1 MTFDVIATGS
11 NGNAVVLN
19 KNILIDCGVSW
30 KAIKPYAKDLRIV
43 LLTHIHG
50 DHFNPR
56 TVRALHR
63 ERPGLRWGCCEWMVA
78 PLLEA
83 GVDKRVIDVYNPDL
97 KAFEMYGPR
106 ISIRPERLTHDVP
119 NCGYHLLLT
128 PEHGKRERIFYATD
142 TGTLDGVEAPGYD
155 WYFIEA
161 NHTRAELEERARA
174 KLDAGEFAYEIRAA
188 RNHLSQEQ
196 AEEWLYSQMGP
207 HSQYVFLHQHKGGEI
222 DCRTGS

>member
-11 NGNAVVLN
+11 GGNAVVLN
-19 KNILIDCGVSW
+19 KNILIDCGVPFS
-30 KAIKPYAKDLRIV
+30 KVKPYMKELYLV
-43 LLTHIHG
+43 LLTHCHG

-63 ERPGLRWGCCEWMVA
+63 ERPGLRWGCCEWMVG

-83 GVDKRVIDVYNPDL
+83 GVDKRVIDVYQQGDTLCYFRLFMIEPVL
-97 KAFEMYGPR
+97 
-106 ISIRPERLTHDVP
+106 LTHDVP
-119 NCGYHLLLT
+119 NCGWKIALFKD
-128 PEHGKRERIFYATD
+128 GKCENAFYATD

-207 HSQYVFLHQHKGGEI
+207 HSHYVFLHQHRVKESG
-222 DCRTGS
+222 

>member
-11 NGNAVVLN
+11 SGNAVVLN

-30 KAIKPYAKDLRIV
+30 KAIKPYAKDLRLV

-63 ERPGLRWGCCEWMVA
+63 ERPGLRWGCCEWMVS

-83 GVDKRVIDVYNPDL
+83 GVDKRVIDVMDPEIFDCY
-97 KAFEMYGPR
+97 AGF
-106 ISIRPERLTHDVP
+106 ISVAPVLLIHDVP
-119 NCGYHLLLT
+119 NCGWRIFSN
-128 PEHGKRERIFYATD
+128 EKIFYATD
-142 TGTLDGVEAPGYD
+142 TGTLDGIEVPGYD

-161 NHTRAELEERARA
+161 NHTKAELEERARA
-174 KLDAGEFAYEIRAA
+174 KLDAGEFAYEIRAT

>member
-11 NGNAVVLN
+11 SGNAVVLN

-161 NHTRAELEERARA
+161 NHTKAELEERARA

-207 HSQYVFLHQHKGGEI
+207 HSQYVFLHQHTCKEG
-222 DCRTGS
+222 